1 MSDGRDRVPPLFW
14 INDAGS
20 GLPMSVAVSGQRVMC
35 FFSLELMALEYAERH
50 LGGEPG
56 VRWYAVVPITRR
68 ISAG

>member
-1 MSDGRDRVPPLFW
+1 
-14 INDAGS
+14 
-20 GLPMSVAVSGQRVMC
+20 MSVAVSGQRVMC